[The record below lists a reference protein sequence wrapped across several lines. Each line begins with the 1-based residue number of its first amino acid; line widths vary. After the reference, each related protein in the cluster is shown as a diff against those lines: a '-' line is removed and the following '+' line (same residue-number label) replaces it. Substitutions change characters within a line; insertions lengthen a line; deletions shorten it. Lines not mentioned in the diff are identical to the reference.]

1 MGKREW
7 LANEFERFRPQLR
20 DVAYRMLGSLSEAE
34 DAVQETWL
42 RLDRSDSDAVDNV
55 RGWLTVAVGRI
66 SLDMLRARRSR
77 REDYAGTW
85 LPEPIVTFENGDP
98 QDEAQM
104 ADSIGLALLAVLD
117 TLSPAERVAFVL
129 HDMFG
134 VRFDEI
140 GEILS
145 RSELAARQLASRA
158 RRRIRG
164 VQEPDVDL
172 RRQREVVDAFLAAS
186 RSGSFDALIKVLDPE
201 VVFRID
207 TGAIAPGTRPPIQGV
222 RGVADEVLSRGP
234 QFAHLAR
241 PAVVNGAAGLLIGPP
256 GNVLGVVGFTIVR
269 GRVAQIDIVAD
280 PAKLRRL
287 STTT

>member
-164 VQEPDVDL
+164 VEEPDVDL

>member
-20 DVAYRMLGSLSEAE
+20 DLAYRMLGSLSEAE

-77 REDYAGTW
+77 REEYAGTW

-164 VQEPDVDL
+164 VEEPDVDL